1 MFQPL
6 RLSMI
11 VLLTLLGVCGL
22 VRLPLM
28 PPLLARSGSDTQ
40 LSDLEAQEALLE
52 ARQEAASQMTRFV
65 GGQITRH
72 YWGGFTPYLDV
83 LGVEI
88 PATMESTLTVSDDR
102 ARLVLDPKR
111 VNERYVAEVVRAG
124 TRARGVVCRGQGEPG
139 EFVLRGRATQTHR
152 ARLARGTPH
161 HGLAFQPAPPRR
173 HNAHSPAWDQAPI
186 APGHHSP

>member
-1 MFQPL
+1 MAQSL
-6 RLSMI
+6 RFSMI

-88 PATMESTLTVSDDR
+88 PETMQSTLTVSDDR

-124 TRARGVVCRGQGEPG
+124 TRARCDGGAGARVRQRIRQPVRRPTPKREDSGSEGPEPVAG
-139 EFVLRGRATQTHR
+139 HR
-152 ARLARGTPH
+152 PE
-161 HGLAFQPAPPRR
+161 
-173 HNAHSPAWDQAPI
+173 
-186 APGHHSP
+186 

>member
-1 MFQPL
+1 
-6 RLSMI
+6 
-11 VLLTLLGVCGL
+11 
-22 VRLPLM
+22 M

-88 PATMESTLTVSDDR
+88 PATMESTSR
-102 ARLVLDPKR
+102 
-111 VNERYVAEVVRAG
+111 
-124 TRARGVVCRGQGEPG
+124 
-139 EFVLRGRATQTHR
+139 
-152 ARLARGTPH
+152 
-161 HGLAFQPAPPRR
+161 
-173 HNAHSPAWDQAPI
+173 
-186 APGHHSP
+186 